1 MKNGRSW
8 EISSYGLSCPHAG
21 RHLCFGFGHAGLFG
35 RFASFRTH
43 FMTWCS
49 VFFKLAGA
57 RADGWQ
63 CNALQSHWRCLGLRF
78 AGAIA
83 QGPRKW
89 LQILGYQ
96 FLAAMPGCQ
105 LAGYQ
110 FLAAISWLP
119 ACWLPVTCSELFWL
133 ICRLH
138 VSCDAS
144 SSHMRPT
151 LKLQSFLLRRD
162 VQVVDPVKLADFCAK
177 CENTRKKRFGFFW
190 KQFKISNLTWQP
202 GNLTCD
208 LATRQAQTS
217 LTWLLN

>member
-21 RHLCFGFGHAGLFG
+21 RHLCFRFGHAGLFG
-35 RFASFRTH
+35 RFASFRKH
-43 FMTWCS
+43 VMTWCS
-49 VFFKLAGA
+49 IFFKLAGA

-63 CNALQSHWRCLGLRF
+63 CNALQSHWRCLGLCF
-78 AGAIA
+78 AGAIV

-89 LQILGYQ
+89 LQVLGYQ
-96 FLAAMPGCQ
+96 FLAAMFGCQ

-138 VSCDAS
+138 VSWDI
-144 SSHMRPT
+144 MRCLFPHV
-151 LKLQSFLLRRD
+151 SNIEAFFFFSARD
-162 VQVVDPVKLADFCAK
+162 VEAVDPVKLADFCAK
-177 CENTRKKRFGFFW
+177 CENTRKKRLGSFE
-190 KQFKISNLTWQP
+190 KMTI
-202 GNLTCD
+202 
-208 LATRQAQTS
+208 
-217 LTWLLN
+217 